1 MDLVIKQ
8 YFFFCAALP
17 DVIHAVP
24 KYEVGHE
31 AREIYFFRE
40 GTVVM
45 WNIPELESG
54 NILQFLKPYEDTS
67 YSSSMVQSESEIMSY
82 TYTDNG

>member
-1 MDLVIKQ
+1 MVVSV
-8 YFFFCAALP
+8 ALP

-40 GTVVM
+40 GTVVL

-54 NILQFLKPYEDTS
+54 NVMKFLKNYEDTGYSGGMVQGESEMMS
-67 YSSSMVQSESEIMSY
+67 YSYAEA
-82 TYTDNG
+82 G